1 MGGDRKK
8 TGSAERE
15 LRWAERTRPGALL
28 ALIASASRS
37 FALKFPFTPVAIS
50 SQALCLLSRSVS
62 NANNIPHLTNFPS
75 QLGVTALDPEQ
86 RQRNS
91 YPGDMT
97 VCNFYPRNACKF
109 GDACKFEHPG
119 SSRDAAR
126 GGGGFGGGSNNNRF
140 GAFSGDRYRPGDNSG
155 SSSFGGSR
163 ESKSLTF
170 NLDKDVIQAD
180 LSKERPT
187 YPLSCYGPGKDA
199 PRQLIEGP
207 VEISPEELRLRYY
220 TLRAAGNEPTAQQ
233 EEGALNEK
241 MQQQVK
247 AILDDVAGAIS
258 YVQAGADVH
267 PNRIDIAKG
276 TASASGSMTNTTASS
291 NTAAN
296 PFMKAPS
303 NPFQAAA
310 ASSQPSAFGQAST
323 PGFGKPAFGQPSNPA
338 QTTSAFGQP
347 SNPGQS
353 TAAFGQ
359 PSNPGQST
367 SAFGQASSLGQTTSA
382 FGQTSNPGQATSAF
396 GQASNPGQSAS
407 PFGAASA
414 LGQKP
419 SPFGQPSAL
428 GGAGSAFGKPAFGA
442 SGFGQPSM
450 PGAGSAFGQ
459 TSSMGQGSAFG
470 QPSAPGAASGFGQ
483 TNALGQKPNP
493 FSKPGFGQSGFGQA
507 SQPGANTSPFG
518 QQVSSGVS
526 PFGQQASSGQSPF
539 GQQAQQTNQPSPFGQ
554 QAQKPNPF
562 GQPQQASTQAPAQSN
577 PFGGTASSQTPAFGQ
592 TSKPSPFGT
601 QQPQNNATQPA
612 AADPFLKPQT
622 SAAPA
627 TSTPSPSP
635 FATQTQNQP
644 NNPPAP
650 AQATSQLPSI
660 AQPTSAAR
668 PHVEGVTPDGKPI
681 DPKDRYKEGK
691 PEEYDGEQGR
701 ILEEIYKRVS
711 QLGRF
716 NDDEDIPV
724 TPPKCEWIAPLAIL

>member
-1 MGGDRKK
+1 MHQSK
-8 TGSAERE
+8 
-15 LRWAERTRPGALL
+15 WAETGRGPGAP
-28 ALIASASRS
+28 RRD
-37 FALKFPFTPVAIS
+37 FNG
-50 SQALCLLSRSVS
+50 Q
-62 NANNIPHLTNFPS
+62 S
-75 QLGVTALDPEQ
+75 QLGFTTP
-86 RQRNS
+86 N
-91 YPGDMT
+91 PGQGDQNGYLGNMT
-97 VCNFYPRNACKF
+97 VCSFYPRNACKF

-119 SSRDAAR
+119 SARDAAR

-140 GAFSGDRYRPGDNSG
+140 SAFNGDRYRPSDNSG
-155 SSSFGGSR
+155 TTSFGGSR
-163 ESKSLTF
+163 DSKASNF
-170 NLDKDVIQAD
+170 NLDKDAIQAD

-207 VEISPEELRLRYY
+207 VEISPEELRFRYY

-247 AILDDVAGAIS
+247 AILDDVTGAIN

-276 TASASGSMTNTTASS
+276 TASASGSMSNTTGSS

-347 SNPGQS
+347 SNPGQTTS
-353 TAAFGQ
+353 AFGQ
-359 PSNPGQST
+359 PSNPGQTT
-367 SAFGQASSLGQTTSA
+367 SAFGQASNPGQTTSA
-382 FGQTSNPGQATSAF
+382 FGQASNPGQTTSAF

-407 PFGAASA
+407 PFGQASA

-459 TSSMGQGSAFG
+459 TSNIGQGSAFG
-470 QPSAPGAASGFGQ
+470 QPSAPRAASGFGQ
-483 TNALGQKPNP
+483 ANALGQKPNP
-493 FSKPGFGQSGFGQA
+493 FSKPGFGQSGFGQT
-507 SQPGANTSPFG
+507 SQPGANASPFA
-518 QQVSSGVS
+518 QQASSGAS
-526 PFGQQASSGQSPF
+526 PFGQQASSGPSPF
-539 GQQAQQTNQPSPFGQ
+539 GQQAQQTSQSSPFGQPAQQTAQPSPFGQ
-554 QAQKPNPF
+554 QGQQAQKPNSF
-562 GQPQQASTQAPAQSN
+562 GQPQQATTQAPAQAN
-577 PFGGTASSQTPAFGQ
+577 PFGGAASSQTPAFGQ
-592 TSKPSPFGT
+592 ASKPSPFVT

-612 AADPFLKPQT
+612 AANPFLKPQT

-627 TSTPSPSP
+627 TSTSSP
-635 FATQTQNQP
+635 FATQAQNQSSNVP
-644 NNPPAP
+644 TP

-724 TPPKCEWIAPLAIL
+724 TPPKCEWIAPLTLL

>member
-15 LRWAERTRPGALL
+15 LRWAEVTY
-28 ALIASASRS
+28 
-37 FALKFPFTPVAIS
+37 
-50 SQALCLLSRSVS
+50 
-62 NANNIPHLTNFPS
+62 N
-75 QLGVTALDPEQ
+75 QLGVTAFDPEQ

-163 ESKSLTF
+163 ESKSSTF

-303 NPFQAAA
+303 NPFQATA

-353 TAAFGQ
+353 TSAFGQ

-518 QQVSSGVS
+518 QQASSGAS

-612 AADPFLKPQT
+612 AANPFLKPQT

-635 FATQTQNQP
+635 FATQPQNQP